1 MRTKDFSILLEKVS
15 TTNTKKDLAFVDG
28 TNSIVQQIENVLKT
42 NKGENVSN
50 MNFGANIRD
59 YTYDLAVNRQIIT
72 STLRSVIK
80 SSIRKIFDVSVNVSY
95 YSDTVIIFDIRF
107 STEISLNARNKSSCQ
122 IEIPL
127 S

>member
-15 TTNTKKDLAFVDG
+15 TTNAKKDLEYVDG

-50 MNFGANIRD
+50 MSFGANIRD
-59 YTYDLAVNRQIIT
+59 YTYDVAVNRQIIT

-80 SSIRKIFDVSVNVSY
+80 SSIRKIFDVSVSVNY
-95 YSDTVIIFDIRF
+95 YSDTVIIFDIQF
-107 STEISLNARNKSSCQ
+107 STEISLNSQNKSSCQ

>member
-107 STEISLNARNKSSCQ
+107 STEISLNAQNKSSCQ

>member
-15 TTNTKKDLAFVDG
+15 TTNSKKDLAFVSG

-42 NKGENVSN
+42 NKGENISN
-50 MNFGANIRD
+50 MSFGANIRD
-59 YTYDLAVNRQIIT
+59 YTYDVAVNRQIIT

-80 SSIRKIFDVSVNVSY
+80 SSIRKIFDVSVTVNY
-95 YSDTVIIFDIRF
+95 YSDTVIIFDIQF
-107 STEISLNARNKSSCQ
+107 STEISLTSQNKSSCQ

>member
-59 YTYDLAVNRQIIT
+59 YTYDLAVNRQIVT

-107 STEISLNARNKSSCQ
+107 STEISLNAQNKSSCQ

>member
-15 TTNTKKDLAFVDG
+15 TTNTKKDLAFVEG

-59 YTYDLAVNRQIIT
+59 YTYDLAVNRQIVT

-80 SSIRKIFDVSVNVSY
+80 SSIRKIFDVSVSVNY
-95 YSDTVIIFDIRF
+95 YSDTVIIFDILF

>member
-1 MRTKDFSILLEKVS
+1 MKTKDFSILLEKV
-15 TTNTKKDLAFVDG
+15 TTANAKKDIAFVEG

-50 MNFGANIRD
+50 ISFGANIRD
-59 YTYDLAVNRQIIT
+59 YAYDVAVNRQLVT
-72 STLRSVIK
+72 STLRSAIK
-80 SSIRKIFDVSVNVSY
+80 SSIRKIFDVSVSINY
-95 YSDTVIIFDIRF
+95 YSETVIIFNIQF
-107 STEISLNARNKSSCQ
+107 STELSLNRQNKSSCQ

>member
-1 MRTKDFSILLEKVS
+1 MKTKDFSILLEKV
-15 TTNTKKDLAFVDG
+15 TTANSKKDLAFVSG
-28 TNSIVQQIENVLKT
+28 TNSIVQQIENVLRT

-50 MNFGANIRD
+50 MSFGANIRD
-59 YTYDLAVNRQIIT
+59 YTYDVAVNRQIIT

-80 SSIRKIFDVSVNVSY
+80 SSIRKIIDVSVTVNY
-95 YSDTVIIFDIRF
+95 YSDTVIIFDIQF
-107 STEISLNARNKSSCQ
+107 STEISLTSQNKSSCQ

>member
-80 SSIRKIFDVSVNVSY
+80 SSIRKIFDVSVSVNY
-95 YSDTVIIFDIRF
+95 YSDTVIIFDIMF

>member
-15 TTNTKKDLAFVDG
+15 TANSKKDLAFVSG

-50 MNFGANIRD
+50 MSFGANIKD
-59 YTYDLAVNRQIIT
+59 YTYDVAVNRQIIT

-80 SSIRKIFDVSVNVSY
+80 S
-95 YSDTVIIFDIRF
+95 YSDFGSIFI
-107 STEISLNARNKSSCQ
+107 
-122 IEIPL
+122 
-127 S
+127 

>member
-15 TTNTKKDLAFVDG
+15 TTNAKKDLAYVDG
-28 TNSIVQQIENVLKT
+28 TNSIVQQIENVLRT

-50 MNFGANIRD
+50 MNFGANIKD
-59 YTYDLAVNRQIIT
+59 YTYDVAVNRQIIT

-80 SSIRKIFDVSVNVSY
+80 SSIRKIFDVSVSVNY
-95 YSDTVIIFDIRF
+95 YSDTVIIFDIQF
-107 STEISLNARNKSSCQ
+107 STEISLNSQNKSSCQ

>member
-15 TTNTKKDLAFVDG
+15 TTNTKKDLAFVEG

-59 YTYDLAVNRQIIT
+59 YTYDLAVNRQIVT

-80 SSIRKIFDVSVNVSY
+80 SSIRKIFDVSVSVNY
-95 YSDTVIIFDIRF
+95 YSDTVIIFDILF

-127 S
+127 

>member
-59 YTYDLAVNRQIIT
+59 YTYDLAVNRQIVT

-80 SSIRKIFDVSVNVSY
+80 SSIRKIFDVSVSVNY
-95 YSDTVIIFDIRF
+95 YSDTVIIFDIMF

>member
-15 TTNTKKDLAFVDG
+15 TTNSKKDLAFVEG

-59 YTYDLAVNRQIIT
+59 YTYDLAVNRQIVT

-80 SSIRKIFDVSVNVSY
+80 SSIRKIFDVSVSVNY
-95 YSDTVIIFDIRF
+95 YSDTVIIFDILF

>member
-15 TTNTKKDLAFVDG
+15 TANAKKDLAYVDG
-28 TNSIVQQIENVLKT
+28 TNSIVQQIENVLRT

-50 MNFGANIRD
+50 MSFGANIKD
-59 YTYDLAVNRQIIT
+59 YTYDVAVNRQIIT

-80 SSIRKIFDVSVNVSY
+80 SSIRKIFDVSVSVNY
-95 YSDTVIIFDIRF
+95 YSDTVIIFDIQF
-107 STEISLNARNKSSCQ
+107 STEISLNSQNKSSCQ

>member
-1 MRTKDFSILLEKVS
+1 MKTKDFSILLEKVS
-15 TTNTKKDLAFVDG
+15 TANSKKDLAFVSG
-28 TNSIVQQIENVLKT
+28 TNSIVQQIENVLRT

-50 MNFGANIRD
+50 MSFGANIRD
-59 YTYDLAVNRQIIT
+59 YTYDVAVNRQIIT

-80 SSIRKIFDVSVNVSY
+80 SSIRKIFDVSVTVNY
-95 YSDTVIIFDIRF
+95 YSDTVIIFDIQF
-107 STEISLNARNKSSCQ
+107 STEISLTRQNKSSCQ

>member
-1 MRTKDFSILLEKVS
+1 MKTKDFSILLEKVS
-15 TTNTKKDLAFVDG
+15 TANSKKDLAFVSG
-28 TNSIVQQIENVLKT
+28 TNSIVQQIENVLRT

-50 MNFGANIRD
+50 MSFGANIKD
-59 YTYDLAVNRQIIT
+59 YTYDVAVNRQIIT

-80 SSIRKIFDVSVNVSY
+80 SSIRKIFDVSVTVNY
-95 YSDTVIIFDIRF
+95 YSDTAIIFDIQF
-107 STEISLNARNKSSCQ
+107 STEISLTSQNKSSCQ

>member
-15 TTNTKKDLAFVDG
+15 TANAKKDLAYVDG

-50 MNFGANIRD
+50 MSFGANIRD
-59 YTYDLAVNRQIIT
+59 YTYDVAVNRQIIT

-80 SSIRKIFDVSVNVSY
+80 SSIRKIFDVSVSVNY
-95 YSDTVIIFDIRF
+95 YSNTVIIFDIQF
-107 STEISLNARNKSSCQ
+107 STEISLNSQNKSSCQ

>member
-50 MNFGANIRD
+50 MSFGANIRD
-59 YTYDLAVNRQIIT
+59 YTYDVAVNRQIIT

-80 SSIRKIFDVSVNVSY
+80 SSIRKIFDVSVTVNY
-95 YSDTVIIFDIRF
+95 YSDTVIIFDIQF
-107 STEISLNARNKSSCQ
+107 STEISLTSQNKSSCQ

>member
-15 TTNTKKDLAFVDG
+15 TTNSKKDLAFVSG

-50 MNFGANIRD
+50 MSFGANIRD
-59 YTYDLAVNRQIIT
+59 YTYDVAVNRQIIT
-72 STLRSVIK
+72 STLQSVIK
-80 SSIRKIFDVSVNVSY
+80 SSIRKIFDVSVTVNY
-95 YSDTVIIFDIRF
+95 YSDTVIIFDIQF
-107 STEISLNARNKSSCQ
+107 STEISLTSQNKSSCQ

>member
-1 MRTKDFSILLEKVS
+1 MKTKDFSILLEKVS
-15 TTNTKKDLAFVDG
+15 TKNSKKDLAFVSG

-50 MNFGANIRD
+50 MSFGANIKD
-59 YTYDLAVNRQIIT
+59 YTYDVAVNRQIIT

-80 SSIRKIFDVSVNVSY
+80 SSIRKIFDVSVTVNY
-95 YSDTVIIFDIRF
+95 YSDTAIIFDIQF
-107 STEISLNARNKSSCQ
+107 STEISLTSQNKSSCQ

>member
-1 MRTKDFSILLEKVS
+1 MKTKDFSILLEKV
-15 TTNTKKDLAFVDG
+15 TTANSKKDLAFVSG
-28 TNSIVQQIENVLKT
+28 TNSIVQQIENVLRT

-50 MNFGANIRD
+50 MSFGANIRD
-59 YTYDLAVNRQIIT
+59 YTYDVAVNRQIIT

-80 SSIRKIFDVSVNVSY
+80 SSIRKIFDVSVTVNY
-95 YSDTVIIFDIRF
+95 YSDTAIIFDIQF
-107 STEISLNARNKSSCQ
+107 STEISLTSQNKSSCQ

>member
-1 MRTKDFSILLEKVS
+1 MKTKDFSILLEKVS
-15 TTNTKKDLAFVDG
+15 TANSKKDLAFVSG
-28 TNSIVQQIENVLKT
+28 TNSIVQQIENVLRT

-50 MNFGANIRD
+50 MSFGANIKD
-59 YTYDLAVNRQIIT
+59 YTYDVAVNRQIIT

-80 SSIRKIFDVSVNVSY
+80 SSIRKIFDVSVTVNY
-95 YSDTVIIFDIRF
+95 YSDTVIIFDIQF
-107 STEISLNARNKSSCQ
+107 STEISLTSQNKSSCQ

>member
-1 MRTKDFSILLEKVS
+1 MKTKDFSILLEKVS
-15 TTNTKKDLAFVDG
+15 TANSKKDLAFVNG
-28 TNSIVQQIENVLKT
+28 TNSIVQQIENVLRT

-50 MNFGANIRD
+50 MSFGANIKD
-59 YTYDLAVNRQIIT
+59 YTYDVAVNRQIIT

-80 SSIRKIFDVSVNVSY
+80 SSIRKIFDVSVTVNY
-95 YSDTVIIFDIRF
+95 YSDTAIIFDIQF
-107 STEISLNARNKSSCQ
+107 STEISLTSQNKSSCQ

>member
-1 MRTKDFSILLEKVS
+1 MKTKDFSILLEKVS
-15 TTNTKKDLAFVDG
+15 TTNTKKDLAFVEG

-59 YTYDLAVNRQIIT
+59 YTYDLAVNRQIVT

>member
-15 TTNTKKDLAFVDG
+15 TTNSKKDLAFVDG

-42 NKGENVSN
+42 NKGENISN
-50 MNFGANIRD
+50 MSFGANIKD
-59 YTYDLAVNRQIIT
+59 YTYDVAVNRQIIT

-80 SSIRKIFDVSVNVSY
+80 SSIRKIFDVLVTVNY
-95 YSDTVIIFDIRF
+95 YSDTVIIFDIQF
-107 STEISLNARNKSSCQ
+107 STEISLNSQNKSSCQ

>member
-15 TTNTKKDLAFVDG
+15 TRNTKKDLAYVDG

-50 MNFGANIRD
+50 INFGANVKD
-59 YTYDLAVNRQIIT
+59 YAYDTAVNRQIIT
-72 STLRSVIK
+72 STLQSVIK
-80 SSIRKIFDVSVNVSY
+80 SSIRKIFDVSVNVNY
-95 YSDTVIIFDIRF
+95 YSDAVIIFDVQF
-107 STEISLNARNKSSCQ
+107 STEVSLNQQNKSSCQ

>member
-1 MRTKDFSILLEKVS
+1 MKTKDFSILLEKVS
-15 TTNTKKDLAFVDG
+15 TKNSKKDLAFVSG

-50 MNFGANIRD
+50 MSFGANIKD
-59 YTYDLAVNRQIIT
+59 YTYDVAVNRQIIT

-80 SSIRKIFDVSVNVSY
+80 SSIRKIFDVSVTVNY
-95 YSDTVIIFDIRF
+95 YSDTVIIFDIQF
-107 STEISLNARNKSSCQ
+107 STEISLTSQNKSSCQ

>member
-15 TTNTKKDLAFVDG
+15 TANAKKDLAYVDG
-28 TNSIVQQIENVLKT
+28 TNSIVQQIENVLRT
-42 NKGENVSN
+42 NKGENISN
-50 MNFGANIRD
+50 MSFGANIRD
-59 YTYDLAVNRQIIT
+59 YTYDVAVNRQIIT

-80 SSIRKIFDVSVNVSY
+80 SSIRKIFDVSVSVNY
-95 YSDTVIIFDIRF
+95 YSDTVIIFDIQF
-107 STEISLNARNKSSCQ
+107 STEISLNSQNKSSCQ

>member
-15 TTNTKKDLAFVDG
+15 TANAKKDLAYVDG
-28 TNSIVQQIENVLKT
+28 TNSIVQQIENVLRT

-50 MNFGANIRD
+50 MSFGANIRD
-59 YTYDLAVNRQIIT
+59 YTYDVAVNRQIIT

-80 SSIRKIFDVSVNVSY
+80 SSIRKIFDVSVSVNY
-95 YSDTVIIFDIRF
+95 YSDTVIIFDIQF
-107 STEISLNARNKSSCQ
+107 STEISLNSQNKSSCQ

>member
-1 MRTKDFSILLEKVS
+1 MKTKDFSILLEKVS
-15 TTNTKKDLAFVDG
+15 TANSKKDLAFVSG
-28 TNSIVQQIENVLKT
+28 TNSIVQQIENVLRT

-50 MNFGANIRD
+50 MSFGANIRD
-59 YTYDLAVNRQIIT
+59 YTYDVAVNRQIIT

-80 SSIRKIFDVSVNVSY
+80 SSIRKIFDVSVTVNY
-95 YSDTVIIFDIRF
+95 YSDTVIIFDIQF
-107 STEISLNARNKSSCQ
+107 STEISLTSQNKSSCQ

>member
-1 MRTKDFSILLEKVS
+1 MKTKDFSILLEKVS
-15 TTNTKKDLAFVDG
+15 TANSKKDLAFVSG
-28 TNSIVQQIENVLKT
+28 TNSIVQQIENVLRT

-50 MNFGANIRD
+50 MSCGANIRD
-59 YTYDLAVNRQIIT
+59 YTYDVAVNRQIIT

-80 SSIRKIFDVSVNVSY
+80 SSIRKIFDVSVTVNY
-95 YSDTVIIFDIRF
+95 YSDTVIIFDIQF
-107 STEISLNARNKSSCQ
+107 STEISLTRQNKSSCQ

>member
-15 TTNTKKDLAFVDG
+15 TANSKKDLAFVSG

-50 MNFGANIRD
+50 MSFGANIKD
-59 YTYDLAVNRQIIT
+59 YTYDVAVNRQIIT

-80 SSIRKIFDVSVNVSY
+80 SSIRKIFDVSVTVNY
-95 YSDTVIIFDIRF
+95 YSDTVIIFDIQF
-107 STEISLNARNKSSCQ
+107 STEISLTSQNKSSCQ

>member
-1 MRTKDFSILLEKVS
+1 MKTKDFSILLEKVS
-15 TTNTKKDLAFVDG
+15 TANSKKDLAFVSG

-50 MNFGANIRD
+50 MSFGANIKD
-59 YTYDLAVNRQIIT
+59 YTYDVAVNRQIIT

-80 SSIRKIFDVSVNVSY
+80 SSIRKIFDVSVTVNY
-95 YSDTVIIFDIRF
+95 YSDTVIIFDIQF
-107 STEISLNARNKSSCQ
+107 STEISLTSQNKSFCQ

>member
-15 TTNTKKDLAFVDG
+15 TTNTKKDLAFVEG

-59 YTYDLAVNRQIIT
+59 YTYDLAVNRQIVT

-80 SSIRKIFDVSVNVSY
+80 SSIRKIFDVSVSVNN
-95 YSDTVIIFDIRF
+95 YSDTVIIFDIMF

>member
-1 MRTKDFSILLEKVS
+1 MKTKDFSILLEKV
-15 TTNTKKDLAFVDG
+15 TTANSKKDLAFVSG
-28 TNSIVQQIENVLKT
+28 TNSIVQQIENVLRT

-50 MNFGANIRD
+50 MSFGANIKD
-59 YTYDLAVNRQIIT
+59 YTYDVAVNRQIIT

-80 SSIRKIFDVSVNVSY
+80 SSIRKIFDVSVTVNY
-95 YSDTVIIFDIRF
+95 YSDTAIIFDIQF
-107 STEISLNARNKSSCQ
+107 STEISLTSQNKSSCQ